1 MGIQDARYTV
11 IKYAYRLR
19 NCWKNICFISQTS
32 LNISGK
38 IISLEKPDELN
49 ISSIANAF
57 SLLIQQVFKDLDS
70 PQLSLIIFHIML
82 SLDILVKNIN
92 ANVIDNVLV
101 ERLERLTDHLSVI
114 VHMEYLKQK
123 ILVEPLIDQ
132 FRSEKLIS

>member
-1 MGIQDARYTV
+1 
-11 IKYAYRLR
+11 
-19 NCWKNICFISQTS
+19 
-32 LNISGK
+32 
-38 IISLEKPDELN
+38 
-49 ISSIANAF
+49 
-57 SLLIQQVFKDLDS
+57 
-70 PQLSLIIFHIML
+70 ML

-132 FRSEKLIS
+132 FRSEKLISTWEKLSHE